1 MSVRNGGRVIVLG
14 VIAAMASWMALG
26 SAPAAPAEQA
36 EVRIE
41 PAPALTLPPELDD
54 FYRPSAGAVAAAER
68 GQLLRVR
75 QIFPA
80 FMGLLQL
87 NVDAWQLL
95 YRTDNSRGEPI
106 ATVTTILRPRGA
118 APEGGR
124 KLLSYQIAE
133 DSVAQY
139 CAPSYV
145 IQSGAIPVDYVNAA
159 ETLIPIAAGLGQ
171 GWTVALPDYQGP
183 NSAYGASRMN
193 AQATLD
199 GIRAAENFA
208 PAQLNG
214 PETPAALWGYSG
226 GTIPSSFVPEIK
238 DSYAPELNIV
248 GSASGGVAPADYEA
262 VVRHNNNGLYA
273 GLISA
278 AIVGIS
284 TEYPELQ
291 RVMRERIDPLGQL
304 VMGSKKILC
313 HPQGALLFPGF
324 NYLGTFQGADPFQLP
339 EVRDALADN
348 SLGQRQ
354 PTVPI
359 YFYHAQNDELIPI
372 GGTDAVVDKYC
383 REGAPSVTYVRE
395 FLAEHISGV
404 ATHLPGAYYWLRDRL
419 NGVPAPA
426 GCQISSPVST
436 ISEPQ
441 FSQALS
447 EILPP
452 LAQALVGQAVGQGK

>member
-1 MSVRNGGRVIVLG
+1 MSVRNGGRVVVLG
-14 VIAAMASWMALG
+14 VIALMTAWMTLG
-26 SAPAAPAEQA
+26 SGQATPEEPAG
-36 EVRIE
+36 VRVE

-54 FYRPSAGAVAAAER
+54 FYKPAAGLVAAAQPGEI
-68 GQLLRVR
+68 LRAR
-75 QIFPA
+75 AIYPA
-80 FMGLLQL
+80 FMGILQL
-87 NVDAWQLL
+87 NVDGWQLL
-95 YRTDNSRGEPI
+95 YRTTNSHGEPI
-106 ATVTTILRPRGA
+106 ATVTTILKPRGP
-118 APEGGR
+118 APAGGS

-171 GWTVALPDYQGP
+171 GWTVSIPDYEGP

-214 PETPAALWGYSG
+214 PSTPTALWGYSG
-226 GTIPSSFVPEIK
+226 GAIPSSFVPEIK

-248 GSASGGVAPADYEA
+248 GVAAGGVAPADYETL
-262 VVRHNNNGLYA
+262 VRHNNNGVYA
-273 GLISA
+273 GLVSA
-278 AIVGIS
+278 AFVGIA
-284 TEYPELQ
+284 TEYPEMQ
-291 RVMRERIDPLGQL
+291 RVLRERVDLVGQF
-304 VMGSKKILC
+304 VFASKKILC
-313 HPQGALLFPGF
+313 HPQGATLFPGF
-324 NYLGTFQGADPFQLP
+324 NYMGTFQGGDPLSLP
-339 EVRDALADN
+339 AIRDAIADN
-348 SLGQRQ
+348 SLGQRT

-395 FLAEHISGV
+395 FAAEHISGV
-404 ATHLPGAYYWLRDRL
+404 VSHVPGAFSWLKDRL
-419 NGVPAPA
+419 NGVAA
-426 GCQISSPVST
+426 REGCSITSPVST
-436 ISEPQ
+436 IPDPQ
-441 FSQALS
+441 FGQGLS

-452 LAQALVGQAVGQGK
+452 MAQALVGQAIGQRK